1 MAYKWEDPAYNWG
14 PSSLVNAPWWDE
26 WKSIRS
32 QHRPWFG
39 KDRWAARQ
47 GVREAY
53 EKSLEAPPI
62 LEGDAS
68 GTAVTTAPATTPV
81 TDPVTGVVTQEPNI
95 TAGLPTEVTVGGRT
109 IDYSPIERL
118 FQQLLTTEYP
128 TPDPLVGSEPWNA
141 LTEMLDLIGAGA
153 TSEDV
158 TTATAQAAEMAGL
171 EPGVYQQLAGDVA
184 AGRGLT
190 DVQRA
195 EFERSTL
202 RSTREAERFAQNQLN
217 TMRAGS
223 GSSYKQWAAVESG
236 IDKINDVRSAGR
248 LAQLNAE
255 LERTAQKMTQI
266 QGIAGSAQEQLALM
280 QRGWAQAAQAYAG
293 QVMVIY
299 QQNVQ
304 ERDAISDSIQATMTA
319 MDAEMGLIV
328 SANAD
333 VENLVEQ
340 YYQVSNIMLEREAL
354 RLEQQATR
362 DEAALGLLAVT
373 ADLLGIYDA
382 YKTNTQEA

>member
-53 EKSLEAPPI
+53 EKSLKAPAI

-68 GTAVTTAPATTPV
+68 GTAVTEVPEF
-81 TDPVTGVVTQEPNI
+81 DPLTGDPNS
-95 TAGLPTEVTVGGRT
+95 TAGLPESVTIGGRT
-109 IDYSPIERL
+109 INYSPITRL
-118 FQQLLTTEYP
+118 IGQLLETEYP
-128 TPDPLVGSEPWNA
+128 TPAPLVGSEPWNA
-141 LTEMLDLIGAGA
+141 LTAMLEQIGAGP

-158 TTATAQAAEMAGL
+158 TTATTQAAEMAGL
-171 EPGVYQQLAGDVA
+171 SLDVYKGLAGDAA

-266 QGIAGSAQEQLALM
+266 EGIAGSAQEQLRLM

-293 QVMVIY
+293 QVMLVY
-299 QQNVQ
+299 QENEQ
-304 ERDAISDSIQATMTA
+304 ERAAISDSIQLTMTA